1 MKKYDEKLK
10 NEVVQKVIQKVESV
24 KALNKRL
31 GIPEST
37 IHTWVSNAEN
47 KILLE
52 KNKVP
57 KAKTKTKKIPCI
69 AVGAKKSNEC
79 VGYSH
84 DFKLKV
90 VNMAKVEK
98 KSIKEIAEKTGVS
111 PASVSN
117 WIAAFWKPAQFN
129 PTQPTPQ
136 AQALLQE
143 IGSLQKERDYYKQ
156 QMEYFMRLAF
166 RKS

>member
-1 MKKYDEKLK
+1 MKRYDEKLK
-10 NEVVQKVIQKVESV
+10 NEVIQKIIQKVESV
-24 KALNKRL
+24 KAINKRL

-47 KILLE
+47 KRLLE
-52 KNKVP
+52 KNKTP
-57 KAKTKTKKIPCI
+57 KATKIPCI
-69 AVGAKKSNEC
+69 AVGAKKSTEC

-98 KSIKEIAEKTGVS
+98 KSIKEIAKKTGVS

-117 WIAAFWKPAQFN
+117 WIAAFWKPAN
-129 PTQPTPQ
+129 PTLQPTPQ
-136 AQALLQE
+136 VQALLQE